1 MTNPKLRHGIPG
13 RHYGSAKSPG
23 TSFDAIVTQPA
34 QQRSPLLLA
43 RLIDHDSVALT
54 PKAERWLAL
63 AFVLA
68 GSLLSLLRVPI
79 KTWGTFYA
87 EDGRTFTGQW
97 AASRGLD
104 PLFRE
109 YAGYQHLLPRLV
121 SLVVQVLPID
131 LWAYAT
137 TATACAAVAMC
148 GCISFLA
155 TRDLGLNRSLRVAV
169 GILPILS
176 PLAGFEALGSIANLH
191 WYMTYMLIW
200 VFMAVPRRW
209 LPQLAYGSL
218 SAVAALTEP
227 QTVILLPVLILQL
240 VRTRGACWPIGIGW
254 FVGFSG
260 QLLTYLAH
268 PLVRVSDFHDFG
280 SAALGFTINVSGGTV
295 FDTGRELG
303 FVIVHTHWMV
313 VVGWAVVL
321 LGAGIL
327 ATFLVR
333 GDLRIVAIVAVI
345 VAVASWSASY
355 FLNDHSHFEYQMMS
369 PQQLANVPLIRWG
382 TTAAMALPVGLLVL
396 FHAFRGTDLG
406 RRWVPLVGASLLVL
420 VMLVGGFQSSDN
432 RRGGPGWKWGVAQAQ
447 VTCSDRSV
455 NSARIARFPSGWAVT
470 IPCRLLS

>member
-1 MTNPKLRHGIPG
+1 
-13 RHYGSAKSPG
+13 
-23 TSFDAIVTQPA
+23 
-34 QQRSPLLLA
+34 
-43 RLIDHDSVALT
+43 
-54 PKAERWLAL
+54 
-63 AFVLA
+63 
-68 GSLLSLLRVPI
+68 
-79 KTWGTFYA
+79 
-87 EDGRTFTGQW
+87 
-97 AASRGLD
+97 
-104 PLFRE
+104 
-109 YAGYQHLLPRLV
+109 
-121 SLVVQVLPID
+121 
-131 LWAYAT
+131 
-137 TATACAAVAMC
+137 MC

-169 GILPILS
+169 GLLPILS
-176 PLAGFEALGSIANLH
+176 PLAGFEAVGSIANLH

-303 FVIVHTHWMV
+303 FVIMHTHWMV

-333 GDLRIVAIVAVI
+333 GDLRIVAIVA
-345 VAVASWSASY
+345 A
-355 FLNDHSHFEYQMMS
+355 F
-369 PQQLANVPLIRWG
+369 
-382 TTAAMALPVGLLVL
+382 AA
-396 FHAFRGTDLG
+396 T
-406 RRWVPLVGASLLVL
+406 
-420 VMLVGGFQSSDN
+420 
-432 RRGGPGWKWGVAQAQ
+432 
-447 VTCSDRSV
+447 
-455 NSARIARFPSGWAVT
+455 
-470 IPCRLLS
+470 